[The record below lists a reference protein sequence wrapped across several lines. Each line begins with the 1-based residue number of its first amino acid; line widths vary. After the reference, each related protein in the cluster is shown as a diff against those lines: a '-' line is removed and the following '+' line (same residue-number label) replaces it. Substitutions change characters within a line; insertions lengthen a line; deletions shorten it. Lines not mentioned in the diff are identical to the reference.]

1 MMYYKKAAAA
11 LLIAAIAVAAFAGCG
26 NNKGDNTSTS
36 APDSVT
42 DTADPSGASAKQQHT
57 ADEIGAAIASETA
70 LFKETLNQGS
80 AERGLSLFGIE
91 PSMVSDSAYYVATAA
106 VAEEVLVVK
115 LASGTDASAILAC
128 FENRKTSQADDYA
141 DYVAS
146 EVPKIQNAVTY
157 SGGDYCVFCVSEDS
171 DAVMRIIENMIG

>member
-42 DTADPSGASAKQQHT
+42 DTADPSGASAKQHT